1 MRKNSG
7 FSGNFSIFY
16 ALHWISVVYMPARKL
31 NQTFFSGGIQ
41 AEIAAFRQKLRRSGR
56 KCGVLAEDSA
66 VSLFDSIYI

>member
-16 ALHWISVVYMPARKL
+16 ALHWISVVYFPARKL

-41 AEIAAFRQKLRRSGR
+41 AEIAAFWQKIPQFPS
-56 KCGVLAEDSA
+56 
-66 VSLFDSIYI
+66 SIPYTYNIKIKTKLGL